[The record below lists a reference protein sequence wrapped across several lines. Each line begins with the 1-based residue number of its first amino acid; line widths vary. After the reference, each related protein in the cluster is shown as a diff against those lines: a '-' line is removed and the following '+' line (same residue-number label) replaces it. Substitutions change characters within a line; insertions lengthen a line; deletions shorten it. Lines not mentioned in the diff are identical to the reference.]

1 MKIAII
7 GTGISG
13 LSSAYALNA
22 THDIT
27 VYERNAYIGGHSRTI
42 DIQIDEKIVPVD
54 TGFIVYNE
62 RNYPLL
68 VKLFKQLSV
77 PVIKSDM
84 SFGVSVAA
92 GRLEYGSKNML
103 AQLSNLSRPAFW
115 GMILDII
122 RFNRVATQK
131 PELYEGKSLGQFLE
145 LLKMGMWFKKYYLQA
160 MGAAIWSCSVETI
173 LSFPAKSFVAFFK
186 NHGLLTINN
195 HPQWFTVDGG
205 SREYVTRLTD
215 GFRSKIRFLTPVVSV
230 RRVDD
235 RVIVKDISGH
245 EEQYDQVVFACHA
258 DEALKMIQDV
268 SVEEKNIL
276 GAFQYQSNRVVVHSD
291 ISFMPQRKGA
301 WASWV
306 YLSDS
311 AVDKQ
316 PSVSLSYWMNNLQ
329 NLKTDVPVIVT
340 LNPAREPSN
349 NTIYDEHYFMHP
361 VFTNE
366 TYAAQQKIHDIQGVN
381 KYWFCGA
388 YQRYGFHE
396 DGLLSSVQMV
406 QKMGIDVPWA

>member
-13 LSSAYALNA
+13 LSAAYALHTA
-22 THDIT
+22 HDIT
-27 VYERNAYIGGHSRTI
+27 VYERNAYVGGHSRTI
-42 DIQIDEKIVPVD
+42 DIQIEEKTIPVD

-68 VKLFKQLSV
+68 VKLFRQLSV

-84 SFGVSVAA
+84 SFGVSVAR
-92 GRLEYGSKNML
+92 GWLEYGSKNML
-103 AQLSNLSRPAFW
+103 AQPMNILRPAFW
-115 GMILDII
+115 GMVLDII
-122 RFNRVATQK
+122 RFNRVADRS
-131 PELYEGKSLGQFLE
+131 PELYEGKSLGQFLD
-145 LLKMGMWFKKYYLQA
+145 LLNMGAWFKKYYLQA

-173 LSFPAKSFVAFFK
+173 LSFPAKSFVTFFK
-186 NHGLLTINN
+186 NHGLLTVND
-195 HPQWFTVDGG
+195 HPQWYTVEGG
-205 SREYVTRLTD
+205 SREYVERLTHS
-215 GFRSKIRFLTPVVSV
+215 FKNKIRFFTPVVSV
-230 RRVDD
+230 NRIDNKV
-235 RVIVKDISGH
+235 VVKDIAGN
-245 EEQYDQVVFACHA
+245 EDIYDQVVFACHA
-258 DEALKMIQDV
+258 DEALKMIEDA
-268 SVEEKNIL
+268 SVEEKEIL

-291 ISFMPQRKGA
+291 TSFMPQRKGA

-311 AVDKQ
+311 RIDKK

-329 NLKTDVPVIVT
+329 SIKTDVPIIVT
-340 LNPAREPSN
+340 LNPAREPSKG
-349 NTIYDEHYFMHP
+349 TVYDDHHFMHP

-366 TYAAQQKIHDIQGVN
+366 TYAAQNKISDIQGVN

-396 DGLLSSVQMV
+396 DGLLSSVNMV
-406 QKMGIDVPWA
+406 RKMGIDVPWA

>member
-13 LSSAYALNA
+13 LSAAYALNA
-22 THDIT
+22 AHDIII
-27 VYERNAYIGGHSRTI
+27 YERNAYVGGHSRTI
-42 DIQIDEKIVPVD
+42 DIQIDKKTIPVD

-68 VKLFKQLSV
+68 VKLFKQLNV

-84 SFGVSVAA
+84 SFGVSVAK
-92 GRLEYGSKNML
+92 GWLEYGSKNMF
-103 AQLSNLSRPAFW
+103 AQPSNIFRPAFW
-115 GMILDII
+115 GMIYDII
-122 RFNRVATQK
+122 RFNCMATK
-131 PELYEGKSLGQFLE
+131 NPELYEGKSLGQFLE
-145 LLKMGMWFKKYYLQA
+145 LLKMGAWFKTYYLQA

-173 LSFPAKSFVAFFK
+173 LSFPAKSLVAFFK
-186 NHGLLTINN
+186 NHGLLTVNE

-205 SREYVTRLTD
+205 SREYVARLAES
-215 GFRSKIRFLTPVVSV
+215 FKNKIRFLTPVVSV

-235 RVIVKDISGH
+235 KVMVKDISGH
-245 EEQYDQVVFACHA
+245 TEQYDHVIFACHA
-258 DEALKMIQDV
+258 DEALKMIQDA
-268 SVEEKNIL
+268 SVEEKDVL

-291 ISFMPQRKGA
+291 TSFMPQRKGA

-311 AVDKQ
+311 PIDKK
-316 PSVSLSYWMNNLQ
+316 PSISLSYWMNNLQ
-329 NLKTDVPVIVT
+329 NLKTDIPVIVT
-340 LNPAREPSN
+340 LNPAREPVN
-349 NTIYDEHYFMHP
+349 GQIYDEHYFMHP

-366 TYAAQQKIHDIQGVN
+366 TYAAQQKIDDIQGTN

-396 DGLLSSVQMV
+396 DGLLSSVKMV
-406 QKMGIDVPWA
+406 QKMGIDVPWV